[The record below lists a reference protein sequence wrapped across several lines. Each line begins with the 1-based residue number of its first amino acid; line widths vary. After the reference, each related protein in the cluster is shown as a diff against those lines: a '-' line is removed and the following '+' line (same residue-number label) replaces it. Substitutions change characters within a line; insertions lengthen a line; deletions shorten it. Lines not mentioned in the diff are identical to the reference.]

1 MHRLRT
7 TNRVLRPNPK
17 QAVELYGTHRDA
29 IVAVVEAWG
38 TVGGTRYMNAP
49 VATALVEYVARNA
62 TRGLM
67 FLREYAT
74 DNTSDVNASMLQKR
88 VLELRN
94 TGTNGSATLFRYR
107 VAIAACRNHEDG
119 TVPKLLRPMTWRSER
134 RAAAAVA

>member
-1 MHRLRT
+1 
-7 TNRVLRPNPK
+7 
-17 QAVELYGTHRDA
+17 
-29 IVAVVEAWG
+29 
-38 TVGGTRYMNAP
+38 
-49 VATALVEYVARNA
+49 
-62 TRGLM
+62 M